1 MKQGSSPKPRARRR
15 FWLSVLVTGLGLLA
29 IGELFIRRDTLT
41 LLYSLPSPR
50 FVVVILVGIVLVGGC
65 LFLIWLYPRVRTTR
79 PRLAPA
85 MTFFTS
91 LCLVGSI
98 ILLSNSLFILT
109 QPDYEESETIGLS
122 TYRMTVDTLGE
133 LSDIHQVDVVLYHCD
148 ALGVFCWPTCRQRT
162 DPATAYQ
169 SHLDFDSATG
179 RVQVRF
185 ENSVILSCS

>member
-1 MKQGSSPKPRARRR
+1 MKQDSSTKLRAGRR
-15 FWLSVLVTGLGLLA
+15 FWLSVLVISLGILGIAEILL
-29 IGELFIRRDTLT
+29 RRDTLS
-41 LLYSLPSPR
+41 LLNSLPSSR
-50 FVVVILVGIVLVGGC
+50 LIVVSLVGIVLAGGC
-65 LFLIWLYPRVRTTR
+65 LLLIWIYPRIRTVH

-85 MTFFTS
+85 MTLFTS

-98 ILLSNSLFILT
+98 ILLSDSLFILT

-148 ALGVFCWPTCRQRT
+148 ALGVICWPIAASALSGQRL
-162 DPATAYQ
+162 P

-179 RVQVRF
+179 HVQVRF
-185 ENSVILSCS
+185 ENTVILSCS

>member
-1 MKQGSSPKPRARRR
+1 VKQDSSPKPRADRR
-15 FWLSVLVTGLGLLA
+15 FWLSVLLLSLSVLA
-29 IGELFIRRDTLT
+29 IGELFIRSDTLS

-50 FVVVILVGIVLVGGC
+50 FVMVILMVIALVGGC
-65 LFLIWLYPRVRTTR
+65 LLLIWLYPHVRTAR

-85 MTFFTS
+85 VTLFTS

-109 QPDYEESETIGLS
+109 QPDYEERATVGLS

-148 ALGVFCWPTCRQRT
+148 VLGVICWPTCRQRT
-162 DPATAYQ
+162 VPENAYQ
-169 SHLDFDSATG
+169 GHLTLDSATG
-179 RVQVRF
+179 RIEVRF
-185 ENSVILSCS
+185 ENNVILSC